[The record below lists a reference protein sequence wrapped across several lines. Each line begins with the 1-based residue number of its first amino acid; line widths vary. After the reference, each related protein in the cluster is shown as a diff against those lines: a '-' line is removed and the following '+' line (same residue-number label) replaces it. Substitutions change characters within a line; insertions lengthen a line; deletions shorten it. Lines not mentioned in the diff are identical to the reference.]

1 MKYGR
6 SVVVLHVVEEV
17 NIEIG
22 LVLILHL
29 SLEELIV
36 QEMKPVRLPAIQCH
50 ALAMN
55 HFMKFDEVWTKY
67 FKINCKNLNTFVE
80 NSTY

>member
-1 MKYGR
+1 MTCISPLQSMGIGPPGVNG

-29 SLEELIV
+29 NMEELIV

-50 ALAMN
+50 AL
-55 HFMKFDEVWTKY
+55 VC
-67 FKINCKNLNTFVE
+67 I
-80 NSTY
+80 S